1 MTEVRWERM
10 FPDQLEAAFAAC
22 PLVYFP
28 YGLCEPHGPQN
39 AVGLDALKS
48 HGICCETARAHG
60 GIVAPPDYWHIHEL
74 GGYALWCE
82 RAVGQVER
90 SWLTCMPP
98 WQHFKNICYHLRMA
112 DHLGFHAA
120 ILVTG
125 HYGPNWKDL
134 KTLCDLV
141 QPHLGTR
148 IFSLPDLEANQPGFD
163 KDGKSGGDHA
173 GKVETSL
180 LWAIEPGCVDMS
192 RVPPEEEG
200 GPHFAMGPTVRS
212 SNRLTGERMV
222 ADEVAWLGN
231 KASEL
236 MADYRS
242 NQPDHR
248 LHTFEDVETLW
259 EDVVK
264 PHLGEFETMK
274 SGWTEDAS
282 LDPESIW
289 YANWKIP
296 EGIG

>member
-1 MTEVRWERM
+1 MI
-10 FPDQLEAAFAAC
+10 D
-22 PLVYFP
+22 
-28 YGLCEPHGPQN
+28 
-39 AVGLDALKS
+39 
-48 HGICCETARAHG
+48 
-60 GIVAPPDYWHIHEL
+60 
-74 GGYALWCE
+74 
-82 RAVGQVER
+82 
-90 SWLTCMPP
+90 
-98 WQHFKNICYHLRMA
+98 
-112 DHLGFHAA
+112 A
-120 ILVTG
+120 IL
-125 HYGPNWKDL
+125 P
-134 KTLCDLV
+134 
-141 QPHLGTR
+141 
-148 IFSLPDLEANQPGFD
+148 A
-163 KDGKSGGDHA
+163 
-173 GKVETSL
+173 
-180 LWAIEPGCVDMS
+180 
-192 RVPPEEEG
+192 
-200 GPHFAMGPTVRS
+200 AMESAPSPGPTVRS

-282 LDPESIW
+282 LDPESVW